1 MSDEQA
7 LLRTIIKNP
16 NADTPRLVYA
26 DWLDDHTE
34 PPRTC
39 AAPGCV
45 RGTVYKLGTAYD
57 STHEKC
63 PTCHGTGTVSDGR
76 AELAEF
82 IRVQCELAR
91 TPVLES
97 DYPLCVAC
105 GGDGLATGPPESRPC
120 RKCDST
126 GKQDHKR
133 YKHARRLLNRE
144 RELLAAHGREWA
156 RVPCEK
162 CGGRPD
168 RPEWRCTACQIT
180 GDAMMRRGPNNG
192 QAIPRFARGFVERV
206 EVPALSWVME
216 RVEVECGQC
225 DGQGELETGSGM
237 IRECPSCN
245 GTGRLAEPWRV
256 TDWALA
262 VARVHPVQRWECAD
276 REPHL
281 NIGGYRWYDED
292 QHYTLDEDGQRA
304 ELPNLVLKAIAARS
318 KFVSFDTPD
327 QARVALARALGDAV
341 RAAVVEL
348 WSRDHP
354 TR

>member
-26 DWLDDHTE
+26 DWLDEHAE

-63 PTCHGTGTVSDGR
+63 PTCHGTGTVSDTNTER
-76 AELAEF
+76 AEF

-156 RVPCEK
+156 RVPW
-162 CGGRPD
+162 GL
-168 RPEWRCTACQIT
+168 
-180 GDAMMRRGPNNG
+180 GDAFDAFDEHGKPTPHFR
-192 QAIPRFARGFVERV
+192 RGFVGRV
-206 EVPALSWVME
+206 GVPALSWVCE
-216 RVEVECGQC
+216 RVAAKCKRC
-225 DGQGELETGSGM
+225 DGKGWYSFRGAEFGYEEEWCAECNRTG
-237 IRECPSCN
+237 
-245 GTGRLAEPWRV
+245 TVQVWRV

-341 RAAVVEL
+341 RAAVVEM
-348 WSRDHP
+348 WARDQS
-354 TR
+354 

>member
-1 MSDEQA
+1 MSDAEA
-7 LLRTIIKNP
+7 LLRAIRLHP
-16 NADTPRLVYA
+16 EADAPRLIFA
-26 DWLDDHTE
+26 DWLDEHAGSVRRCSGTHSHSGKRVPLISGGFRWDAHGVLHCDD
-34 PPRTC
+34 PRKPHHHC
-39 AAPGCV
+39 
-45 RGTVYKLGTAYD
+45 D
-57 STHEKC
+57 EKC
-63 PTCHGTGTVSDGR
+63 TVSDGR
-76 AELAEF
+76 AELAEL
-82 IRVQCELAR
+82 IRVQVELAR
-91 TPVLES
+91 HTHGWKPENLKCVDIYLDPQNDES
-97 DYPLCVAC
+97 QRWKHKLHEMQAR
-105 GGDGLATGPPESRPC
+105 ES
-120 RKCDST
+120 
-126 GKQDHKR
+126 
-133 YKHARRLLNRE
+133 A
-144 RELLAAHGREWA
+144 LLAQHGREWA

-192 QAIPRFARGFVERV
+192 QAIPHFARGFVERV

-341 RAAVVEL
+341 RAAAEVQ
-348 WSRDHP
+348 P
-354 TR
+354 